1 MGPYEDHD
9 LRVLITVALLTEL
22 QGQNRR
28 RLWVLEIVLHSIEAS
43 SQGLLYILNVGH
55 VALILERSTV
65 SSCIKIDPHEDRE
78 KL

>member
-1 MGPYEDHD
+1 MGPHDHHD

-22 QGQNRR
+22 QGQNRSR
-28 RLWVLEIVLHSIEAS
+28 PWVLEIVLHSVEAS
-43 SQGLLYILNVGH
+43 SQGLLYVLNVGC

>member
-1 MGPYEDHD
+1 MGPHEDHE
-9 LRVLITVALLTEL
+9 LWVLITVALLTEL
-22 QGQNRR
+22 QGQNRSR
-28 RLWVLEIVLHSIEAS
+28 PWVLEIVLHSVEAS
-43 SQGLLYILNVGH
+43 SQGLLYILNVGL